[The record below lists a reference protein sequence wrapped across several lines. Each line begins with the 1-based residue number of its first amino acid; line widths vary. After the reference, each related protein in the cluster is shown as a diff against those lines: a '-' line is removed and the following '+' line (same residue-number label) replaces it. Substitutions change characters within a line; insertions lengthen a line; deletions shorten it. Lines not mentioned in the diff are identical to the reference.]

1 MLRAFITVFAI
12 VFLSGGSPALCD
24 DDLSNILEGIRN
36 KYSPLPGLSISYT
49 REVITGTMSMLGNQV
64 SGDMAE
70 GRIYFKPPHFLR
82 LEQETPKPETIIANG
97 DTLWWYIPE
106 KKHAYQYG
114 SKGFGKELR
123 LLTDIFRGLTQIDE
137 RFKVALVGRNERGEY
152 QIELRPDPPWEQIDS
167 VVITVTK
174 GSQIRVVNSRNL
186 LGSITRFTL
195 EVLKSEEGFEK
206 NFFQFI
212 VPPGVRLV
220 HEESQ

>member
-12 VFLSGGSPALCD
+12 VFLSGGSPALCN
-24 DDLSNILEGIRN
+24 DDLSNILQGIRN
-36 KYSPLPGLSISYT
+36 RYSPLPGLSISYT
-49 REVITGTMSMLGNQV
+49 REVITGTMSMLGDQV
-64 SGDMAE
+64 RGDMAK

-82 LEQETPKPETIIANG
+82 LEQETPKPETIISNG

-106 KKHAYQYG
+106 KKQAYQYG

-123 LLTDIFRGLTQIDE
+123 LLTDIFRGLLQIDE
-137 RFKVALVGRNERGEY
+137 RFKVALVGRNEQGEY

-167 VVITVTK
+167 VVITVTN
-174 GSQIRVVNSRNL
+174 GSEIRVVNSRNL
-186 LGSITRFTL
+186 LGSITKFTL
-195 EVLKSEEGFEK
+195 EGLKRKEGFEK

-220 HEESQ
+220 HEEGQ

>member
-12 VFLSGGSPALCD
+12 VFLSGGSPALCN
-24 DDLSNILEGIRN
+24 DDLSNILQGIRN
-36 KYSPLPGLSISYT
+36 RYSPLPGLSISYT

-64 SGDMAE
+64 RGDMAK

-82 LEQETPKPETIIANG
+82 LEQETPKPETIIANE

-106 KKHAYQYG
+106 KKQAYQYG
-114 SKGFGKELR
+114 SKEFGKELR
-123 LLTDIFRGLTQIDE
+123 LLTDIFRGLIQIDE
-137 RFKVALVGRNERGEY
+137 RFKVALVGRNEQGEY

-167 VVITVTK
+167 VVITVTN
-174 GSQIRVVNSRNL
+174 GSEIRVVNSRNL
-186 LGSITRFTL
+186 LGSITKFTL
-195 EVLKSEEGFEK
+195 EGLKRKEGFEK

-220 HEESQ
+220 HEEGQ